1 MKSNSDQK
9 KIKDKIDK
17 KEKKKKNKKSE
28 PENESI
34 KKDEE

>member
-1 MKSNSDQK
+1 MKNNNDQK
-9 KIKDKIDK
+9 KIIDKIDK

-28 PENESI
+28 SENESI